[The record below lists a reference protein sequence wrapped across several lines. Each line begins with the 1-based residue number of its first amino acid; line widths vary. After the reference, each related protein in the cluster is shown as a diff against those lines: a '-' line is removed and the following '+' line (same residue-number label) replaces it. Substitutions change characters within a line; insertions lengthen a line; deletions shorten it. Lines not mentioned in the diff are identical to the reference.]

1 MMIKKILQNSLI
13 AFISIIFLYIATV
26 FSLIMYFNAPN
37 SYHQTDKRFVVDS
50 GMTFRQ
56 VVERLYKEKIIKS
69 PSAFLYISQLIKGVD
84 PRVRYGEYFFEKN
97 TSYYKI
103 LHKMLRGYIYFRKVT
118 ISEGLS
124 INTAKK
130 IIEKS
135 PGLIGQLP
143 EGLKDG
149 TILPE
154 TYFYSYNDT
163 KSSMVKRMQNALD
176 KNLEELWQ
184 KRDLSIPIKTKEKAL
199 ILASIVEKET
209 GMASERPQVASV
221 FINRLKKGM
230 KLQSDPTIIYSFAFG
245 DKALE
250 RPIRVS
256 DIQNNSHYNTYNIY
270 GLPPSPICNPGL
282 ASIKAVLNPINSNY
296 LYFVA
301 TGKGDH
307 HFSSSIEEHN
317 NYVAKYRAIMRNKE
331 QQKTINAPANSNIG
345 TPQINDSSKIN
356 QNVENKPTNHIID
369 NQPNIPK
376 QEAVSSENNSNI

>member
-1 MMIKKILQNSLI
+1 MKKILQNSLI
-13 AFISIIFLYIATV
+13 AFISIVFLYIATI

-37 SYHQTDKRFVVDS
+37 SYHQADKRFVVDS

-56 VVERLYKEKIIKS
+56 VVERLYQEKIIKS

-103 LHKMLRGYIYFRKVT
+103 LHKMLHGYIYFRKVT

-124 INTAKK
+124 INSAKK

-143 EGLKDG
+143 EDLKEG
-149 TILPE
+149 MILPE

-163 KSSMVKRMQNALD
+163 KASIAKRMQNALE

-184 KRDLSIPIKTKEKAL
+184 KRDPSIPIKSKEKAL

-209 GMASERPQVASV
+209 GIASERPQVASV

-256 DIQNNSHYNTYNIY
+256 DIQNNSNYNTYNIY
-270 GLPPSPICNPGL
+270 GLPPTPICNPGL

-317 NYVAKYRAIMRNKE
+317 NYVAKYRAIMRSKE
-331 QQKTINAPANSNIG
+331 QQKAINVPASNNIDN
-345 TPQINDSSKIN
+345 PQINDSSKVN
-356 QNVENKPTNHIID
+356 QNLENKPANSVID
-369 NQPNIPK
+369 NPPNAVK
-376 QEAVSSENNSNI
+376 QEVVSSENSSNI